1 MSVNAIPFLSFK
13 WTTQAHL
20 LKIIN
25 KACKKR
31 IPLLNVLNNCISA
44 KSAPKI
50 LSIKDECTFCFLNF
64 VIIDLRN
71 SLANCLFSE
80 TTSELIPVPL
90 FEFYKSIHK
99 RSSLENYT
107 SNNTTQQETTRVQH
121 DTTRDN
127 TSTIRGNTSTTRHNT
142 SATRDNTSTTRVQ
155 NNITFTY
162 IIAVYSGPGILGSKP
177 LFIFYTLE
185 TENCFFQWQA
195 KQN

>member
-1 MSVNAIPFLSFK
+1 MNNPIILTK
-13 WTTQAHL
+13 N
-20 LKIIN
+20 IN

-44 KSAPKI
+44 KLAPKI

-80 TTSELIPVPL
+80 TTSELIPVLL
-90 FEFYKSIHK
+90 FVFYKSIYK

-107 SNNTTQQETTRVQH
+107 SNNTRQH
-121 DTTRDN
+121 DTTQD
-127 TSTIRGNTSTTRHNT
+127 NTSTTRHNTRQHKYNTRQHEYNT

-162 IIAVYSGPGILGSKP
+162 IIAVYSVPGILGSKP
-177 LFIFYTLE
+177 LFILYTLE
-185 TENCFFQWQA
+185 N
-195 KQN
+195 